1 MVWLNEYEDMGM
13 LGRGADMMMGIGGFG
28 RGFGCHARSSRGGG
42 LRERYY
48 LQVVCMEYG
57 NMMAPSSIFGNIHG
71 LKRKKKKKTRTK
83 HVCRGLNLTKAS
95 KLWIW
100 TKTKKTSRRIG
111 E

>member
-42 LRERYY
+42 PRERYY

-57 NMMAPSSIFGNIHG
+57 NMMVPSSIFDNIHG
-71 LKRKKKKKTRTK
+71 LKRKKKKKENKNKACIQRTK
-83 HVCRGLNLTKAS
+83 FNQS
-95 KLWIW
+95 KQMMVLD
-100 TKTKKTSRRIG
+100 
-111 E
+111 